1 MSNKGDYGA
10 IPLGDGGDTTPRN
23 TTNQFPSNSALVAEF
38 FGTATLVQIG
48 CGANC
53 VATYLGAL
61 TGIWQAASVWT
72 LGATLGIYIS
82 ASRSGGHLNPA
93 VTLAFA
99 LVRRD
104 DFPMTSILPYWVA
117 QLAGAF
123 SAGVIN
129 LFLFTTAIKKFE
141 ADLGEGESLTSATAF
156 GDYWR

>member
-1 MSNKGDYGA
+1 MSNKEDYES
-10 IPLGDGGDTTPRN
+10 INGGDTRPTPPS
-23 TTNQFPSNSALVAEF
+23 TTNALVAEF

-53 VATYLGAL
+53 IGLYLGAL
-61 TGIWQAASVWT
+61 VGMWQAASVWT
-72 LGATLGIYIS
+72 LGAMLGIYIS

-104 DFPMTSILPYWVA
+104 DFPMTSVLPYWVA

-123 SAGVIN
+123 SAAVLN
-129 LFLFTTAIKKFE
+129 LFLFTTAIKNFE
-141 ADLGEGESLTSATAF
+141 ADLEEGDALTSATTF
-156 GDYWR
+156 GCYWR

>member
-10 IPLGDGGDTTPRN
+10 IEGGEIMPPSTPDR
-23 TTNQFPSNSALVAEF
+23 FPSMSALVAEF

-53 VATYLGAL
+53 IGLYLGAL
-61 TGIWQAASVWT
+61 TGMWQAASVWT
-72 LGATLGIYIS
+72 LGAMLGIYIS

-104 DFPMTSILPYWVA
+104 DFPMTSVLPYWAA

-123 SAGVIN
+123 SAAVIN
-129 LFLFTTAIKKFE
+129 LLLYTTAIKNFE
-141 ADLGEGESLTSATAF
+141 ADLGEGESLTSATTF
-156 GDYWR
+156 GCYWR